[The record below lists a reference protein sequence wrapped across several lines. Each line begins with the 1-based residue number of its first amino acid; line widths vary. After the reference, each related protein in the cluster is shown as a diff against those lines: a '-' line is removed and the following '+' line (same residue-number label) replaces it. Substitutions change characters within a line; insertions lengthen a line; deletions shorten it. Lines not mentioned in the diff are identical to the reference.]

1 MEEGHAMGYFRLYKN
16 LGIFQNEEQIQNYKS
31 KDGKVIQPDAVPGDF
46 IWQDTNNDGKITDED
61 RTDCGNPWPKWT
73 FGLNLG
79 ADWRGIDMT
88 IFLTGKAGY
97 KVFSDI

>member
-1 MEEGHAMGYFRLYKN
+1 M
-16 LGIFQNEEQIQNYKS
+16 
-31 KDGKVIQPDAVPGDF
+31 IQPDAVPGDF
-46 IWQDTNNDGKITDED
+46 IWQDTNNDGQITDED

-97 KVFSDI
+97 KVFSDIYRQEAYGRSNLPSFYLDRWQKEAKL